1 MDEKLLE
8 ILCCPETK
16 QDLSIASESMV
27 QKINEDIVQGKIVNL
42 GGEKVEE
49 EVQLVLIRED
59 KKVGYLVRHD
69 IPIMLVHEAIS
80 VA

>member
-16 QDLSIASESMV
+16 QDLAIAADSLV
-27 QKINEDIVQGKIVNL
+27 KKINEDIEQGKLVNL

-59 KKVGYLVRHD
+59 KKSRVFS
-69 IPIMLVHEAIS
+69 AS
-80 VA
+80 

>member
-16 QDLSIASESMV
+16 QDLSIASDSLV
-27 QKINEDIVQGKIVNL
+27 QKINEDIAQGKLVNL

-59 KKVGYLVRHD
+59 KSRVFS
-69 IPIMLVHEAIS
+69 AS
-80 VA
+80 

>member
-1 MDEKLLE
+1 LA
-8 ILCCPETK
+8 
-16 QDLSIASESMV
+16 IAADSLV
-27 QKINEDIVQGKIVNL
+27 KKINEDIEQGKLVNL

>member
-16 QDLSIASESMV
+16 QDLAIASDALLKKVNQEITD
-27 QKINEDIVQGKIVNL
+27 KKLANL
-42 GGEKVEE
+42 GGEKIEE

-80 VA
+80 LT